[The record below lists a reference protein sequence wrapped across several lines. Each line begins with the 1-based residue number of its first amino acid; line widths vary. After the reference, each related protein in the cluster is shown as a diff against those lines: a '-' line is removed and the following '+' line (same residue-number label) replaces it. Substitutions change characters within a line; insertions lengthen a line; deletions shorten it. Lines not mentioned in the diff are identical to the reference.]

1 MSYEG
6 KFAKA
11 VEIVQ
16 GLPKDGPVKP
26 TQDEQLYVRRSQS
39 TPEPPSTDRIFYSV
53 LQILQ
58 TRSDLA

>member
-1 MSYEG
+1 MSEAQ
-6 KFAKA
+6 FLKA

-26 TQDEQLYVRRSQS
+26 TQEDQLFVRPCSLLIEL
-39 TPEPPSTDRIFYSV
+39 TAPHIATLPTV

-58 TRSDLA
+58 AG